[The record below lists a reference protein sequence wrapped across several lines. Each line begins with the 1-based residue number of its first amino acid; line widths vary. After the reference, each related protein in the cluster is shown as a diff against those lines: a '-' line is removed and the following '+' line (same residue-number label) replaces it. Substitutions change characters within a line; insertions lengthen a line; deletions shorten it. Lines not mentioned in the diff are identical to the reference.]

1 MKHAQRTEKYIRLIF
16 NSYISDGDF
25 FKSPWVLQTR
35 NNFFLEIF
43 KDKRRCALCTNAH
56 YTTLNTVCGFRYY
69 QICFYICMCMYMHVD
84 FDIIKFAST
93 YMCMYMNVD
102 FDNIIFVSTDIYV
115 CGFRYDQIRFYI
127 YMCMC
132 MYVDFDI
139 IKFVSTYT
147 ICICVYTCMWISI

>member
-1 MKHAQRTEKYIRLIF
+1 
-16 NSYISDGDF
+16 
-25 FKSPWVLQTR
+25 
-35 NNFFLEIF
+35 
-43 KDKRRCALCTNAH
+43 
-56 YTTLNTVCGFRYY
+56 
-69 QICFYICMCMYMHVD
+69 MHVD

-147 ICICVYTCMWISI
+147 ICICVYTCMWISIFYIYMCMYIYVDFDIIKCRYFRYMCMYMMWISILTNLFLQTYVYVHVCGLRYHQISLQ